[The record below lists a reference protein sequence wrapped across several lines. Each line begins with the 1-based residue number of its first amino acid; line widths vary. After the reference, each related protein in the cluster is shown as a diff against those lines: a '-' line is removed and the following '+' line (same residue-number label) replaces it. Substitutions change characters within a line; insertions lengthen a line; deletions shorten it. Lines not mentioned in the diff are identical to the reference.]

1 MTSRKKYRDHIDTK
15 CAAFRVNIDTVLNDA
30 MSQVLQ
36 ETYIQKGIAK
46 TKGLKEN
53 IFLTWLCT
61 AVRMPLMII
70 GPPGSS
76 KTLAVN
82 IVINNSKGKESQKL
96 FYRNRPQLRAT
107 HYQCSKLSTDVEI
120 KAAFDRA
127 INTQKCVDKEK
138 VQCIVFMDEAGL
150 PEEQRESLKVL
161 HYYTG
166 GHMST
171 KADVA
176 FVAVSNHVLDAA
188 KSNRVITL
196 HRAEPDIRE
205 LKEIAHGILLTN
217 NRQIYEPAFSTKFKW
232 EDIIDSL
239 CKTYRKILNCKK
251 SSEFDWFKFRFGLR
265 DFIFILYIYW
275 NLLLNTLSSK

>member
-1 MTSRKKYRDHIDTK
+1 MNDKTLVDKFSILISDSQSQIRTYAEAHLMHIAKVNEASEDIKARSRSIVSLRDIQRVFVLFRYFCSEDEHKLAKGSIERAVLLAVGCVYYFRLDTTSRKKYRDHIDTK

-30 MSQVLQ
+30 MSQVCKKP
-36 ETYIQKGIAK
+36 IQKGIAK

-138 VQCIVFMDEAGL
+138 VQCIVFMDEADL
-150 PEEQRESLKVL
+150 EEQRESLKVL

-176 FVAVSNHVLDAA
+176 LGS
-188 KSNRVITL
+188 SNR
-196 HRAEPDIRE
+196 PMQQ
-205 LKEIAHGILLTN
+205 K
-217 NRQIYEPAFSTKFKW
+217 
-232 EDIIDSL
+232 
-239 CKTYRKILNCKK
+239 
-251 SSEFDWFKFRFGLR
+251 
-265 DFIFILYIYW
+265 
-275 NLLLNTLSSK
+275 